1 MEQTNDQHSRRLFL
15 RKLGTAGLL
24 FFTGGALLAACNN
37 KSSTKEEEF
46 NCDDFSK
53 VSADEL
59 DKRKKLGYEEK
70 ASDPEK
76 ECVKCNLFIPKG
88 EKKDCGGCILFKGP
102 VRKTGSCTY
111 WAEQVN

>member
-1 MEQTNDQHSRRLFL
+1 MEQHSRRQFL
-15 RKLGTAGLL
+15 RKLGSAGLL
-24 FFTGGALLAACNN
+24 LFAACNGSR
-37 KSSTKEEEF
+37 KEKEENF
-46 NCDDFSK
+46 NCDDFSQ

-59 DKRKKLGYEEK
+59 DKRKKLGYEEN

-76 ECVKCNLFIPKG
+76 ECVKCNLFMPKG
-88 EKKDCGGCILFKGP
+88 EKKDCGGCILFKGT